1 MYHFLQSE
9 LLCRRLAYFCCR
21 RIANLFNEYS
31 NVFFEKIVKQI
42 QQKHNF
48 LKSQATADRKSS
60 LDMAKYILKNE
71 VPLSSIKALFNKF
84 VQCPMHRDQLIQL
97 ISIVHSIQL
106 GCMQACLWNK
116 VGDERIENPYNGS
129 PLDYLPCPPST
140 LVYTYDYIGVSKQT
154 RDYVRR
160 ELEKS
165 ELCIKRRSIQIE
177 TKWTTDRLKPASIG
191 IIQTKILDIL
201 ETLDKNC
208 YDISDINETIET
220 LYSLIFS
227 PISLKRKKNKKLE
240 NFYDLDCVIDEQ
252 DKDEDN
258 EDNQIKLDSDKS
270 LSDKEIIHLLCDWA
284 TTTQRSGIHRIFYA
298 VFLIKKRQ
306 IELVKQ
312 VRELNKSVKRRLR
325 RKMVEFGFRK
335 CADKKEN
342 NRKRKHDDDEA
353 DLDDQSDEMSCAY
366 KKIKLEPIYQENGEL
381 HQPAKSFI
389 KNQLVNKIKR
399 KYQPTNKK
407 SLINKNILKL
417 SKIKQIQKKLREK
430 LLYEYPYQRVLFE
443 YLDLK
448 CDHLPFKQDMN
459 YLVNVNSDNVE
470 FSSVICLFY
479 MFINCRIFSHD
490 QFVRDLISRGDCFR
504 NNLSDIKRP
513 VNVFMP
519 FKKKQLELKQQQQQ
533 QQNQLKA
540 KASMGRNS
548 IEYPMSA
555 DQHPPASIPAYNPLP
570 HTPQFAPSSVPTPC
584 KSFDALKSNS
594 QLSIKSTS
602 SSSTSTQVSKFAV
615 FVMNLP
621 LPQTQNY
628 THERNQRFVLLY
640 GFGSK
645 KQEILDKIHSL
656 TKQFQSLFR
665 RKSSIDLNESTTIS
679 SLNTKRSASSSNYS
693 KHMNVITK
701 LHISLSQAESEQLQ
715 NIQKEYNRMS
725 YYDQYA
731 IISKVNNFVLDAY
744 RNMSQKNHLPKLQFI
759 LFIFDLM
766 ETNMNVFGLFLFVIK
781 LLHLGPS
788 IGQYLKSKFSN
799 SKTMSSTKPAYF
811 EYLSHFYLN
820 IIGVLRLHLISLVLW
835 RELAIE
841 VFGLVFKLVENVE
854 KPSKCSSHEKC
865 AFMLLNDMFTSCAY
879 IKKHYPQFDAIE
891 KNIKCLNQQSS
902 ERNSSPMSYQNVAD
916 DLLNSM
922 ISTSE

>member
-9 LLCRRLAYFCCR
+9 LLSRRLAYFCCR
-21 RIANLFNEYS
+21 RISNLFNEYS

-48 LKSQATADRKSS
+48 LKNQASSDRKSS
-60 LDMAKYILKNE
+60 LDMARYILKNE

-84 VQCPMHRDQLIQL
+84 VQCPLHRDQLIQL

-129 PLDYLPCPPST
+129 PLDFLPCPPST

-165 ELCIKRRSIQIE
+165 ELCIKRRSIEIE

-191 IIQTKILDIL
+191 IVQTKILDIL

-208 YDISDINETIET
+208 YDISDINETIGT

-252 DKDEDN
+252 DEEDEN
-258 EDNQIKLDSDKS
+258 EDNLSKS
-270 LSDKEIIHLLCDWA
+270 ETKTLSDKEIIHLLCDWA
-284 TTTQRSGIHRIFYA
+284 TTTQRSGIHRVFYA

-335 CADKKEN
+335 CADKREN
-342 NRKRKHDDDEA
+342 CRKRKHDDDAA
-353 DLDDQSDEMSCAY
+353 DLDDQSDETSCAN
-366 KKIKLEPIYQENGEL
+366 KKIKLEPIYQDNADL
-381 HQPAKSFI
+381 QQPAKSFI
-389 KNQLVNKIKR
+389 KNQLVNKIKK

-407 SLINKNILKL
+407 SLINKNILKM
-417 SKIKQIQKKLREK
+417 SKLKQIQKKLREK
-430 LLYEYPYQRVLFE
+430 FLYEYPYQKVLFE
-443 YLDLK
+443 YLDSK

-479 MFINCRIFSHD
+479 MFINCKIFSHD

-513 VNVFMP
+513 VNVFMA
-519 FKKKQLELKQQQQQ
+519 FKKKQMELKQQQQQ
-533 QQNQLKA
+533 QQSQLKA
-540 KASMGRNS
+540 KACMGRNS

-584 KSFDALKSNS
+584 KSSDALKSNS
-594 QLSIKSTS
+594 QLSIKSSS

-615 FVMNLP
+615 FVLNLP
-621 LPQTQNY
+621 VPQTQNY

-645 KQEILDKIHSL
+645 KQEILDKIHLL
-656 TKQFQSLFR
+656 TKQFQNLFR
-665 RKSSIDLNESTTIS
+665 RKLSIDLNESTTIS
-679 SLNTKRSASSSNYS
+679 SLNTKRSASGSNYS
-693 KHMNVITK
+693 RHLNVITK
-701 LHISLSQAESEQLQ
+701 LHICLSQAESEQLQ
-715 NIQKEYNRMS
+715 NIQREYNKMS

-731 IISKVNNFVLDAY
+731 IISKVNTFVLDAY
-744 RNMSQKNHLPKLQFI
+744 KNMSQKNYLPKLQYI

-788 IGQYLKSKFSN
+788 IGDYLKSKFSN
-799 SKTMSSTKPAYF
+799 SKSSSKPVFF
-811 EYLSHFYLN
+811 EYLSNFYLN

-841 VFGLVFKLVENVE
+841 VFGLVFKLIENVE

-879 IKKHYPQFDAIE
+879 IKKQFPKFDSIE

-902 ERNSSPMSYQNVAD
+902 DKNNSPMSYQNVND
-916 DLLNSM
+916 DLLYSM